1 MRFQEQVGRL
11 GSTHTWISSAGRYRS
26 VDDHTLD
33 DFGLENKSKAR
44 QVLASGLYR
53 TTAKLL
59 VVSIY
64 YRRCGS
70 ASSATVS

>member
-1 MRFQEQVGRL
+1 M

-44 QVLASGLYR
+44 VSTWFIPYYCQTAGCFGL
-53 TTAKLL
+53 LPEMW
-59 VVSIY
+59 VSFI
-64 YRRCGS
+64 S
-70 ASSATVS
+70 DS